1 MFKKKIIVY
10 PFLIAL
16 YPVLSYWASN
26 YSQAVSQSFYPL
38 FLFAILSALLI
49 FLVALAL
56 TRNLYKASF
65 LSLLLELVFFSYG
78 HILDLLAG
86 KTLLGISIGKNSL
99 LLLASMAFVLLLYF
113 GMRKRVGQWGLH
125 KFLNIVA
132 AILVILPALNL
143 GYLAYLNFMSMRSYQ
158 TKLSASEG
166 SNNVKDKPDI
176 YYVILDGYAR
186 GDVLED
192 VYGYDDHEFYQ
203 QLEEL
208 GFVLPACAQSNYGY
222 THISMAATLNMQYM
236 EDLSPRLN
244 QLARKSYF
252 EESDYLEYQPAIKKA
267 ALFDILHQQGYQ
279 IVTFQTGF
287 NWMDLS
293 GSDVYF
299 PYEQPVSLAGDFIK
313 TTLLVVSQQYG
324 VAEKLVG
331 VDETALVQNV
341 LGVLFPREK
350 GSIRYEQQRY
360 DLLQYS
366 LDKFS
371 EVIDYP
377 GPKFVY
383 LHFLAPHEPYV
394 LAPDGQYQF
403 VTNPKEGYV
412 NQVRFV
418 NQKFLSFA
426 KEIITSAKERPA
438 VIVLQGD
445 HGWKAPGEKRS
456 SVLDRMKIL
465 NAYYLPGG
473 VGENIYPE
481 ITPVN
486 TFRLILD
493 HYLGTNLGL
502 VEDKRALWGKT
513 VNVDCTNWIK

>member
-1 MFKKKIIVY
+1 MFNKKIIVY

-38 FLFAILSALLI
+38 FLFAILAALLI

-65 LSLLLELVFFSYG
+65 LALLLELVFFSYG
-78 HILDLLAG
+78 HIFDLLAG
-86 KTLLGISIGKNSL
+86 KTLLGISVGKNSL
-99 LLLASMAFVLLLYF
+99 LLSASLVFVLLLYF
-113 GMRKRVGQWGLH
+113 GGRQRARQWEFH
-125 KFLNIVA
+125 KFLNVVA

-143 GYLAYLNFMSMRSYQ
+143 GYLAYLNFTSMRSYQ
-158 TKLSASEG
+158 TKLSDSGE

-192 VYGYDDHEFYQ
+192 AYGYDNHEFYR
-203 QLEEL
+203 QLEAL

-267 ALFDILHQQGYQ
+267 ALFNILRKQGYQ
-279 IVTFQTGF
+279 IITFQTGF

-313 TTLLVVSQQYG
+313 TTLLVVSQQYY

-331 VDETALVQNV
+331 MDETAIVQNV
-341 LGVLFPREK
+341 LGVFFPREK
-350 GSIRYEQQRY
+350 GGIRYEQQRY
-360 DLLQYS
+360 ELLQHS

-394 LAPDGQYQF
+394 LAPDGRYQF
-403 VTNPKEGYV
+403 ITDPKVGYV

-418 NQKFLSFA
+418 NQKFLSLA
-426 KEIITSAKERPA
+426 KEIIASAKERPA

-473 VGENIYPE
+473 ASTKVYPE

-493 HYLGTNLGL
+493 NYLGTNLGL
-502 VEDKRALWGKT
+502 VEDKRALWGKK
-513 VNVDCTNWIK
+513 VNLDCTRWIK